1 MYSDYV
7 NYVKNIRNSL
17 IQNGI
22 EVSDV
27 NDDLNDYRVLFLLG
41 LKLDEV
47 LYYFHVLAVSGSE
60 YMLKDFFLPLND
72 TYKDRLRNIC
82 YDEFITDILPN
93 YKKLLGDEGIS
104 DYYEY
109 ENSDEDIENEDN
121 DLYSDMFD
129 ENVNDNQDNI
139 EENNSYGVENNSYAM
154 KSFLNMV
161 SSVSEDKKYEEVSHG
176 VNLDT
181 LNKVVEPIIKEN
193 EVPVNI
199 NPIYE
204 EVSKGVN
211 LDELIKEER
220 VFDKVNNS
228 EYEEEYEEVF
238 HGINLDEL
246 VEDNSQNDNF
256 SWDDEE
262 LEDGSWNEE
271 EPEEGSW
278 GDEGENYDEVE
289 PEEEGSWGD
298 GEEYEEGEWGE
309 DEEEPEE
316 EGEWGEDEEEYE
328 EPEEESPWGDDEV
341 EEGSWGDEEEET
353 SLEEDTS
360 QNIVNEENNVNISN
374 EGNKSVKKDLADN
387 LQELTNKTLTGIK
400 KGMIRLINKEN
411 SD

>member
-93 YKKLLGDEGIS
+93 YKKLLGDDSIS

-109 ENSDEDIENEDN
+109 EDSDEDIENEDS

-129 ENVNDNQDNI
+129 EDINDNQENTKDSSLDN
-139 EENNSYGVENNSYAM
+139 VENNSYAI
-154 KSFLNMV
+154 KSFLDVV
-161 SSVSEDKKYEEVSHG
+161 SSIPENKKYEEVPHGIILDALNEVVEPIIKESEMSGSVNSIYEEVSHG
-176 VNLDT
+176 VNLD
-181 LNKVVEPIIKEN
+181 
-193 EVPVNI
+193 
-199 NPIYE
+199 
-204 EVSKGVN
+204 
-211 LDELIKEER
+211 ELIKENGVSDR
-220 VFDKVNNS
+220 VKSS
-228 EYEEEYEEVF
+228 EYEEVP

-246 VEDNSQNDNF
+246 IEETTQEDNF
-256 SWDDEE
+256 SWE
-262 LEDGSWNEE
+262 SE
-271 EPEEGSW
+271 EPEDEGSW
-278 GDEGENYDEVE
+278 GDEEESYDEVEPEEEDSWGDEEESYDEVE

-298 GEEYEEGEWGE
+298 EEVEES
-309 DEEEPEE
+309 
-316 EGEWGEDEEEYE
+316 EWGEDEEEYE
-328 EPEEESPWGDDEV
+328 EPEEESPWEEDEV
-341 EEGSWGDEEEET
+341 EEGSWGDDEEEYEEEI
-353 SLEEDTS
+353 SLEEDISENT
-360 QNIVNEENNVNISN
+360 VNKESNVNTSN
-374 EGNKSVKKDLADN
+374 KGNKVVKKDLADN

-411 SD
+411 SN

>member
-93 YKKLLGDEGIS
+93 YKKLLGDDSIS

-109 ENSDEDIENEDN
+109 EDSDEDIENEDS

-129 ENVNDNQDNI
+129 EDINDNQENTKDNSLD
-139 EENNSYGVENNSYAM
+139 NVENNSYAI
-154 KSFLNMV
+154 KSFLDVV
-161 SSVSEDKKYEEVSHG
+161 SSIPENKKYEEVPHGIILDALNEVVEPIIKESEMSGSVNSIYEEVSHG
-176 VNLDT
+176 VNLD
-181 LNKVVEPIIKEN
+181 
-193 EVPVNI
+193 
-199 NPIYE
+199 
-204 EVSKGVN
+204 
-211 LDELIKEER
+211 ELIKENGVSDR
-220 VFDKVNNS
+220 VKSS
-228 EYEEEYEEVF
+228 EYEEVP

-246 VEDNSQNDNF
+246 IEETTQEDNF
-256 SWDDEE
+256 SWE
-262 LEDGSWNEE
+262 SE
-271 EPEEGSW
+271 EPEDEGSW
-278 GDEGENYDEVE
+278 GDEEESYDEENYDEVE

-298 GEEYEEGEWGE
+298 EEVEES
-309 DEEEPEE
+309 
-316 EGEWGEDEEEYE
+316 EWGEDEEEYE
-328 EPEEESPWGDDEV
+328 EPEEESPWEEDEV
-341 EEGSWGDEEEET
+341 EEGSWGDDEEEYEEET
-353 SLEEDTS
+353 SLEEDISENT
-360 QNIVNEENNVNISN
+360 VNKESNVNTSN
-374 EGNKSVKKDLADN
+374 KGNKVVKKDLADN

-411 SD
+411 SN

>member
-93 YKKLLGDEGIS
+93 YKKLLGDDSIS

-109 ENSDEDIENEDN
+109 EDSDEDIENEDS

-129 ENVNDNQDNI
+129 EDINDNQENTKDN
-139 EENNSYGVENNSYAM
+139 SSDDVENNSYAI
-154 KSFLNMV
+154 KSFLDVV
-161 SSVSEDKKYEEVSHG
+161 SSIPENKKYEEVPHGIILDALNEVVEPIIKESEMPDNVNSIYEEVSHG
-176 VNLDT
+176 VNLD
-181 LNKVVEPIIKEN
+181 
-193 EVPVNI
+193 
-199 NPIYE
+199 
-204 EVSKGVN
+204 
-211 LDELIKEER
+211 ELIKENR
-220 VFDKVNNS
+220 VSDRVKSS
-228 EYEEEYEEVF
+228 EYEEVP

-246 VEDNSQNDNF
+246 IEETPQEDNF
-256 SWDDEE
+256 SWE
-262 LEDGSWNEE
+262 SE
-271 EPEEGSW
+271 EPEDEGSW
-278 GDEGENYDEVE
+278 GDEEESYDEESYDEVE

-298 GEEYEEGEWGE
+298 EEVEES
-309 DEEEPEE
+309 
-316 EGEWGEDEEEYE
+316 EWGEDEEEYE
-328 EPEEESPWGDDEV
+328 EPEEESPWEEDEV
-341 EEGSWGDEEEET
+341 EEGSWGDDEEEYEEET
-353 SLEEDTS
+353 SLEEDISENT
-360 QNIVNEENNVNISN
+360 VNEESNVNTSN
-374 EGNKSVKKDLADN
+374 KGNKVVKKDLADN

-411 SD
+411 SN

>member
-93 YKKLLGDEGIS
+93 YKKLLGDDSIS

-109 ENSDEDIENEDN
+109 EDSDEDIENEDS

-129 ENVNDNQDNI
+129 EDINDNQENTKDNSLD
-139 EENNSYGVENNSYAM
+139 NVENNSYAI
-154 KSFLNMV
+154 KSFLDVV
-161 SSVSEDKKYEEVSHG
+161 SSIPENKKYEEVPHGIILDALNEVVEPIIKESEMSGSVNSIYEEVSHG
-176 VNLDT
+176 VNLD
-181 LNKVVEPIIKEN
+181 
-193 EVPVNI
+193 
-199 NPIYE
+199 
-204 EVSKGVN
+204 
-211 LDELIKEER
+211 ELIKENGVSDR
-220 VFDKVNNS
+220 VKSS
-228 EYEEEYEEVF
+228 EYEEVP

-246 VEDNSQNDNF
+246 IEETTQEDNF
-256 SWDDEE
+256 SWE
-262 LEDGSWNEE
+262 SE
-271 EPEEGSW
+271 EPEDEGSW
-278 GDEGENYDEVE
+278 GDEEESYDEVE

-298 GEEYEEGEWGE
+298 EEVEES
-309 DEEEPEE
+309 
-316 EGEWGEDEEEYE
+316 EWGEDEEEYE
-328 EPEEESPWGDDEV
+328 EPEEESPWEEDEV
-341 EEGSWGDEEEET
+341 EEGSWGDEEVEESEWEEDEVEEGSWGDDEEEYEEEI
-353 SLEEDTS
+353 SLEEDISENT
-360 QNIVNEENNVNISN
+360 VNEESNVNTSN
-374 EGNKSVKKDLADN
+374 KGNKVVKKDLADN

-411 SD
+411 SN